1 MARHKYDN
9 QIEGQMSLSDL
20 FEPPERL
27 FAVSNI
33 FARARK
39 HMSLAE
45 QKTFVYALS
54 QLKFSEDAKG
64 NTVKLD
70 KKTLAGILGIHSD
83 ADHLSVDLFEN
94 IKDMPAHSFIEIRR
108 RDLDLY
114 ASGLVITSVV
124 SFKNYVR
131 IRFNE
136 DYLGLFTGLTSN
148 YITMW
153 SSDIF
158 GMNSKRSVQFYE
170 FLRQETRPGNLQ
182 DANCYCYGLGIQALK
197 EMFDIPK
204 DGKGSY
210 MRENSGFNRS
220 EFEKKVI
227 EPICEDLMKTKM
239 ITLVLQEDG
248 KPYKKVKKGNRVS
261 GYDFYWTYSER
272 PAVATAK
279 EVREIQERVDKD
291 PAVLKV
297 AKDIIKG
304 EKKPKQRKKNGFN
317 DFQQREYDF
326 DALEKALL
334 SNK

>member
-64 NTVKLD
+64 NVVYLE
-70 KKTLAGILGIHSD
+70 KKTLAEILGIHSD
-83 ADHLSVDLFEN
+83 TNHLSVDLFDE
-94 IKDMPAHSFIEIRR
+94 IKSLPEHSLIKIADEDMGFY
-108 RDLDLY
+108 D
-114 ASGLVITSVV
+114 SGVMITRVAML
-124 SFKNYVR
+124 KNRVR
-131 IRFNE
+131 IKFE
-136 DYLGLFTGLTSN
+136 DEYLKLFTGLTKN

-153 SSDIF
+153 SADIF

-170 FLRQETRPGNLQ
+170 FLRQKTDTRQEVN
-182 DANCYCYGLGIQALK
+182 CYGLGIQALK

-210 MRENSGFNRS
+210 MRENGGFDRTN
-220 EFEKKVI
+220 FEKYVI
-227 EPICEDLMKTKM
+227 EPLCEDLMKTKM

-261 GYDFYWTYSER
+261 GYDFFWTYSAR
-272 PAVATAK
+272 PAVAAAE